1 MQKTT
6 CCFTGHR
13 PQNLPFGFNEEDPRC
28 LELKKVLQNVIEK
41 LYESGVR
48 HFITGM
54 AIGVDMYAAEIV
66 IELRKT
72 HPDITLESAIPC
84 ETQATRWSVAMQERY
99 YEIASKCD
107 KETMLQH
114 QYTADCMQ
122 KRNVYMVDHSDYVVA
137 VWDGTRSGT
146 GNTVE
151 YAKTKGKGIVKI
163 DPVTLKLS
171 QFGLPLFKKEE

>member
-1 MQKTT
+1 MKMQKAT

-13 PQNLPFGFNEEDPRC
+13 PQNLPFGFNEDDPRC
-28 LELKKVLQNVIEK
+28 LELKKKLQNIIEK
-41 LYESGVR
+41 LYEAGVR

-99 YEIASKCD
+99 YEIASKCGCNINIPPTVC
-107 KETMLQH
+107 KSAMSIWSIIRTM
-114 QYTADCMQ
+114 
-122 KRNVYMVDHSDYVVA
+122 S
-137 VWDGTRSGT
+137 
-146 GNTVE
+146 
-151 YAKTKGKGIVKI
+151 
-163 DPVTLKLS
+163 
-171 QFGLPLFKKEE
+171 